1 VAELDGAQG
10 DVAEAVQALK
20 QQDGGDL
27 LVVGSTQLVQTLVE
41 NDLVDKLQVMIDPL
55 IVTTTGAIL
64 PPTRRPKPDLAAEA
78 SNVSRPDPS
87 GADS

>member
-1 VAELDGAQG
+1 VLKD

-41 NDLVDKLQVMIDPL
+41 NDLVDELQVMIDPL
-55 IVTTTGAIL
+55 IVGGGKRIFL
-64 PPTRRPKPDLAAEA
+64 PTA
-78 SNVSRPDPS
+78 RPDRS
-87 GADS
+87 SWSTAG